1 VVVAAVSVSLQVN
14 AGSLFLARAIAI
26 VVRSSAMW
34 TILMTEV
41 WATNGL
47 SVKVTADTPKFAVT
61 ASAALIVTVQPPA
74 PVQAPVQFVNVE
86 PATGVAV
93 SVTMVLMLNETAQV
107 GLQLMPAGVLVTV
120 PLPAP
125 ALVTVRRKV
134 GTVKL
139 AVTVVAALIVT
150 TQVPVPEQPPPLQPL
165 KVDPAAATAV
175 NVTWV
180 PKLNEVEHTAPQLM
194 PAGELLT
201 VPAPLPDLFTVR
213 AKDWTT
219 KPAVTVVAAFM
230 VTTHVPVPVHPPPV
244 QPVKV
249 DPAAG
254 VAVSVTGVP
263 LVYAAEQIEPQL
275 MPAGLLETVPLPVPA
290 F

>member
-1 VVVAAVSVSLQVN
+1 
-14 AGSLFLARAIAI
+14 
-26 VVRSSAMW
+26 
-34 TILMTEV
+34 MTEV

-61 ASAALIVTVQPPA
+61 ARAALIVTVQPPA

-180 PKLNEVEHTAPQLM
+180 PKLNEVEHAAPQLM

-201 VPAPLPDLFTVR
+201 VPVPLPDPFTVR

-263 LVYAAEQIEPQL
+263 LTYAAEQIEPQF

-290 F
+290 FEIVSIGPIGTPVPVTNRDVESPSAVTLTFTL